1 MSLHRGSYLHD
12 NIIINSDKQKSAQG
26 SVFYVKQGNDSTK
39 ELVLKIYKNND
50 MKSYFKEIAVFRKLE
65 EKQKQLAAEREEMPG
80 FPKILSTKESS
91 SSAELL
97 MEALGPNIRKLL
109 KQCPT
114 GLFSKTTTYI
124 ITI

>member
-1 MSLHRGSYLHD
+1 M
-12 NIIINSDKQKSAQG
+12 
-26 SVFYVKQGNDSTK
+26 FYVKLSNDSSK

-50 MKSYFKEIAVFRKLE
+50 MKSYFKENAVFQKLE
-65 EKQKQLAAEREEMPG
+65 EKKKQLADEHEDLPG
-80 FPKILSTKESS
+80 FPRVISTKESS
-91 SSAELL
+91 TSAELL

-114 GLFSKTTTYI
+114 GFFSKTTTYI